1 MSDAVDPIAVALQVT
16 HVLDQLGV
24 IHTIGGSIASSIAGE
39 PRSTIDVD
47 IVAAVTAGHVDEL
60 ARRLEP
66 EFYLNADAI
75 RRAIATASAVNLIH
89 QETSI
94 KIDLFVA
101 GGTALDAQQLARRV
115 HVAVGG
121 RVIYVHPPED
131 ILLQK
136 LRWFRL
142 SGETSQRQWRDAVG
156 IVRVQGGHLDRA
168 YVRRYARALDV
179 EALVERILSSASAL

>member
-115 HVAVGG
+115 RVAVGG

-142 SGETSQRQWRDAVG
+142 SGESSQRQWRDAVG
-156 IVRVQGGHLDRA
+156 IVRVQGDHLDRA

>member
-16 HVLDQLGV
+16 RVLDQLGV

-115 HVAVGG
+115 RVAVGG

-156 IVRVQGGHLDRA
+156 IVRVQGDHLDRA

>member
-1 MSDAVDPIAVALQVT
+1 MKDSADPIAIALLVT
-16 HVLDQLGV
+16 GVLDGLGV
-24 IHTIGGSIASSIAGE
+24 LYTIGGSIASSIAGE

-47 IVAAVTAGHVDEL
+47 IVAAVTAEHVDEL
-60 ARRLEP
+60 ARRLGP
-66 EFYLNADAI
+66 EFYLNEDAI
-75 RRAIATASAVNLIH
+75 RRAVATASTVNLIH

-101 GGTALDAQQLARRV
+101 GGTPLDGQQLARRARV
-115 HVAVGG
+115 EVAG

-142 SGETSQRQWRDAVG
+142 SGETSERQWRDALA
-156 IVRVQGGHLDRA
+156 IVRVQGSRLDNA
-168 YVRRYARALDV
+168 YVRRNAPALGV
-179 EALVERILSSASAL
+179 ENLVERILPSAAAL

>member
-16 HVLDQLGV
+16 RVLDQLGV

-115 HVAVGG
+115 RVAVGG

-156 IVRVQGGHLDRA
+156 IVPVQGDHLDRA